1 MSEKLLPVKL
11 NEIQVGSPLLWTV
24 FDKTGRLLLR
34 AGALVE
40 SQRQLEGLCENG
52 LFRNSKW
59 DSSDTKKH
67 GTIGLAAESK
77 SGGSSGGKSAPV
89 EKIEDLLSI
98 KLAIGDTVQ
107 LQDVSSDK
115 QRTFVKLIGFT
126 NKRSVLVSHP
136 RQDEKLSYIKE
147 GQGFLV
153 RGFAGTKTY
162 EFNTN
167 VISVC
172 LTPYPYLH
180 LAYPAQ
186 VKTTNMRSAV
196 RIKLRIVC
204 SIESQATGLKV
215 PAIIEDMSI
224 SGARIHCS
232 KAFGQ
237 VGDMVTVGLRMQVA
251 GETQV
256 FLVSAAIRNVRD
268 ENDSQTGDKIIMHGM
283 EFVQSQNMDLTLL
296 QNFIYK
302 SMLES

>member
-11 NEIQVGSPLLWTV
+11 NEIQVGRPLLWTV
-24 FDKTGRLLLR
+24 FDKSGRLLLR
-34 AGALVE
+34 EGALVE

-59 DSSDTKKH
+59 DGVVKRQEPKTSSQ
-67 GTIGLAAESK
+67 GGE
-77 SGGSSGGKSAPV
+77 SGGVGGKSAPV

-136 RQDEKLSYIKE
+136 RQDEKLSFIKE

-232 KAFGQ
+232 KAFGL

-256 FLVSAAIRNVRD
+256 FLVSAAIRNVRE

-283 EFVQSQNMDLTLL
+283 EFIQSQSMDLTLL

>member
-1 MSEKLLPVKL
+1 MSQKLQPVRL
-11 NEIQVGSPLLWTV
+11 NEIQVGQPLLWTV
-24 FDKTGRLLLR
+24 YDKSGRLLLR
-34 AGALVE
+34 EGALVE
-40 SQRQLEGLCENG
+40 SQRQLEALCETG

-59 DSSDTKKH
+59 DGAVKK
-67 GTIGLAAESK
+67 ESTAK
-77 SGGSSGGKSAPV
+77 SSSGGEGGAAGGKGAPV
-89 EKIEDLLSI
+89 EKVEDLQSI
-98 KLAIGDTVQ
+98 KLAIGDTIQ

-115 QRTFVKLIGFT
+115 QRTFVKLIGFMS
-126 NKRSVLVSHP
+126 KRSVLVSHP
-136 RQDEKLSYIKE
+136 RQDDKLSFIKE

-172 LTPYPYLH
+172 LSPYPYLH

-186 VKTTNMRSAV
+186 IKTTNMRNAV
-196 RIKLRIVC
+196 RIKLRLVC
-204 SIESQATGLKV
+204 TIESLATGSKV

-232 KAFGQ
+232 KAFGE
-237 VGDMVTVGLRMQVA
+237 VGEKVNVGLRMQVA

-256 FLVSAAIRNVRD
+256 FLVSAAIRNVR
-268 ENDSQTGDKIIMHGM
+268 EESDSQTGDKIIMHGM
-283 EFVQSQNMDLTLL
+283 EFLQSQSMDLTLL

-302 SMLES
+302 SMLEN